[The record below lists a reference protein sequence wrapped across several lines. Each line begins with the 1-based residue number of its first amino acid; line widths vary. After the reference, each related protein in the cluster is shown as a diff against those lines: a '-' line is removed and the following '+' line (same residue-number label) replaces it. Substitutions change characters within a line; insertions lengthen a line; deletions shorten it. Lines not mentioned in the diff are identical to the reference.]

1 MISSHVLDTA
11 LGCPASLLAVHLDV
25 LEPGD
30 QWRRVASAHTNA
42 DGRASD
48 LADASSLV
56 ERTCR
61 LTFETGTYFA
71 ATARATC
78 FPRVEVIF
86 VPAAGALRYHIPLL
100 LSPFGYTAYRGS

>member
-11 LGCPASLLAVHLDV
+11 LGCPASALTVHLDV
-25 LEPGD
+25 LEANE
-30 QWRRVASAHTNA
+30 QWRRVTSVHTNA

-48 LADASSLV
+48 LADANSLV

-61 LTFETGTYFA
+61 LTFETGAYFA
-71 ATARATC
+71 ATSRATC

-86 VPAAGALRYHIPLL
+86 VLAAGAARYHIPLL
-100 LSPFGYTAYRGS
+100 LSPFSYTAYRGS